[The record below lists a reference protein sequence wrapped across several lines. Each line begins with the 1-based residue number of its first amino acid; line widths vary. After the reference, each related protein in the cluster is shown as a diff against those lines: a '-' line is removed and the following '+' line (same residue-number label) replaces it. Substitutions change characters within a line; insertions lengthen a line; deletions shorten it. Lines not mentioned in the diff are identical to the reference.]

1 MNSYS
6 WEQLRVGLA
15 ADFDVT
21 VDDEMMAR
29 FYATT
34 GDANPLHLDAEYASG
49 RGFRSRVVYGML
61 TASFY
66 STLAGVHLPG
76 RRCLLHGVK
85 VDFNAPVY
93 VGDRLRVRGQI
104 AHLSE
109 AYRQIELACDITNQR
124 AEVVSKARVRCG
136 LDPNEEQH

>member
-6 WEQLRVGLA
+6 WDQLHVGLA
-15 ADFDVT
+15 ADFDVI
-21 VDDEMMAR
+21 VDDVMMDR
-29 FYATT
+29 FLATT
-34 GDANPLHLDAEYASG
+34 GDANPLHLDPEYATG
-49 RGFRSRVVYGML
+49 RGFRSRVVYGLL

-93 VGDRLRVRGQI
+93 VGDRLRVRGTI

-109 AYRQIELACDITNQR
+109 AYRQMELACDITNQR
-124 AEVVSKARVRCG
+124 AEVVSKARLRCG
-136 LDPNEEQH
+136 LDQH

>member
-1 MNSYS
+1 VSSYS
-6 WEQLRVGLA
+6 WEQLRVGLT

-21 VDDEMMAR
+21 VDDAMMDR
-29 FYATT
+29 FLATT
-34 GDANPLHLDAEYASG
+34 GDANPLHLDADYATG
-49 RGFRSRVVYGML
+49 RGFRSRVVYGLL

-76 RRCLLHGVK
+76 THCLLHGVK
-85 VDFNAPVY
+85 VDFNGPVY
-93 VGDRLRVRGQI
+93 VGDCLRVRGVV

-124 AEVVSKARVRCG
+124 AEVVSKARLRCG
-136 LDPNEEQH
+136 LDQP

>member
-1 MNSYS
+1 VNTYS
-6 WEQLRVGLA
+6 WDQLHVGLS

-21 VDDEMMAR
+21 VDDEMMTR
-29 FYATT
+29 FFATT

-49 RGFRSRVVYGML
+49 RGFRSRVVYGLL

-76 RRCLLHGVK
+76 RRCLLHGLK
-85 VDFNAPVY
+85 VDFNSPVY
-93 VGDRLRVRGQI
+93 VGDRLTVRGQI

-109 AYRQIELACDITNQR
+109 AYRQIEIAGEITNQR
-124 AEVVSKARVRCG
+124 AEVVSKARLRCG
-136 LDPNEEQH
+136 LDPHEEPT

>member
-1 MNSYS
+1 VNAFS
-6 WEQLRVGLA
+6 WEQLHVGLT

-21 VDDEMMAR
+21 VDDAMMDR
-29 FYATT
+29 FLATT
-34 GDANPLHLDAEYASG
+34 GDANPLHLDALYATG
-49 RGFRSRVVYGML
+49 RGFRSRVVYGLL

-76 RRCLLHGVK
+76 TRCLLHGVK

-93 VGDRLRVRGQI
+93 VGDRLRVRGAV

-124 AEVVSKARVRCG
+124 AEVVSKARLRCG
-136 LDPNEEQH
+136 LDQQ

>member
-6 WEQLRVGLA
+6 WDQLHVGLA

-21 VDDEMMAR
+21 VDEAMMDR
-29 FYATT
+29 FLATT
-34 GDANPLHLDAEYASG
+34 GDANPLHLDADYATE
-49 RGFRSRVVYGML
+49 RGFRSRVVYGLL

-76 RRCLLHGVK
+76 ARCLLHGVK
-85 VDFNAPVY
+85 ADFNAPVY
-93 VGDRLRVRGQI
+93 VGDRLRVRGTI

-109 AYRQIELACDITNQR
+109 AYRQIEIACDITNQR
-124 AEVVSKARVRCG
+124 DEIVSKARLRCG
-136 LDPNEEQH
+136 LDQH

>member
-1 MNSYS
+1 MNTYS
-6 WEQLRVGLA
+6 WEQLHVGLA
-15 ADFDVT
+15 AGFDVT

-29 FYATT
+29 FFATT

-49 RGFRSRVVYGML
+49 RGFRSRVVYGLL

-76 RRCLLHGVK
+76 RRCLLHGLK
-85 VDFNAPVY
+85 VDFNSPVY

-109 AYRQIELACDITNQR
+109 AYRQIEIAGEITNQR
-124 AEVVSKARVRCG
+124 AEVVSKARLRCG
-136 LDPNEEQH
+136 LDPHEEPT

>member
-1 MNSYS
+1 VNTYS
-6 WEQLRVGLA
+6 WDQLHVGLS

-29 FYATT
+29 FFATT

-49 RGFRSRVVYGML
+49 RGFRSRVVYGLL

-76 RRCLLHGVK
+76 RRCLLHGLK
-85 VDFNAPVY
+85 VDFNSPVY

-109 AYRQIELACDITNQR
+109 AYRQIEIAGEITNQR
-124 AEVVSKARVRCG
+124 AEVVSKARLRCG
-136 LDPNEEQH
+136 LDPHEEPT